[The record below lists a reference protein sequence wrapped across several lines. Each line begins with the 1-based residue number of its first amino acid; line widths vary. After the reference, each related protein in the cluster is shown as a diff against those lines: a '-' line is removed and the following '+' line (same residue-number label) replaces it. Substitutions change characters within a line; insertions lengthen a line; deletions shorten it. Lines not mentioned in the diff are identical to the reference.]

1 MAKRTVADVV
11 LLSDSDDEDIGVV
24 RRGGG
29 GGAFRRRSASL
40 MENRQVPSTIADT
53 TVTRRETL
61 ECRSFWKAGDNFV
74 IPKAVTP
81 TAPGMLEHARVHPKF
96 LHSNATSHKWAFG
109 AIAEL
114 LDNAVDEIQN
124 GATYVKIDKIDIA
137 KDNSPALIFQDDGAG
152 MDPDGIRKCMSLG
165 YSSKKSNTTIGQ
177 YGNGFKT
184 STMRL
189 GADAIVFTRSTRGGK
204 STQSIGLLSYTFLRR
219 TGQDDVIV
227 PMIDIDISSDLPQ
240 PIIYGTSEDWFAN
253 LDILLKWSPFSTED
267 ELLQQFEDIGTHGT
281 KVMIYNLWLNDEGV
295 YELSFDDEDEDI
307 RLRDENALV
316 RKGVVAVTL
325 ELRSHISYRFRH
337 SLKAYISMLYL
348 KKFKNFK
355 IILRGIPV
363 EQFNIAD
370 ELRYPETIMYK
381 PHAAAVEYAVTEIK
395 VGFVKEAPK
404 LPVCGFNVY
413 HKNRLIMPFWRVTL
427 SGSTSGNG
435 VVGVLEANFIE
446 PAHDK
451 QDFERSSLFQRLEAR
466 LQYPCLIILP
476 FFFIMEKNRKCCS
489 EAVGYHPDS
498 RAHKSKRKATPD
510 QPPGDD
516 TFNPPPLPS
525 DKISQGGPKI
535 REISLSKGTSSREH
549 KSKRT
554 KTPDQP
560 PGDDTF
566 NPPPLPS
573 DKISQG
579 GLIIREISLSKG
591 TSSRTVALPPPHMR
605 NFTGVRSN
613 FQPVQPNPQPVQL
626 NLQPVQLNPQ
636 PVQLNPQPA
645 ATESGDNLG
654 GETAY
659 KLSEENIQL
668 FMECEEYAK
677 KETEMEQTVRN
688 LEKELEEA
696 KIRHHAVL
704 FYFYFNSIESN
715 DAELNSFVA
724 SSSEMSTNAKTVV
737 AADVVHLVSDDE
749 DDVGGG
755 GGGGG
760 RGLSLIETPQVPS
773 TTANAAVAPL
783 ETLECRS
790 FWKAGESYVT
800 PNVVSQAAPGM
811 LEHAR
816 VHPKFLHSNA
826 TSHKWAFGAIAELL
840 DNAVDEIQNGATF
853 VKIDKIDIAKNNSP
867 ALVFQDDGAGMDP
880 NGIRKCMSLG
890 YSSKKSNTTIGQ
902 YGNGFKTSTMR
913 LGADA
918 IVFSRSTRSG
928 KATQSVGL
936 LSYTF
941 LRRTGQDDVI
951 VPMIDIDIS
960 KERPQPIIYGS
971 SEDWSTNLD
980 ILLKWSPFSTKDE
993 LLQQFDDIG
1002 THGTKIIIYN
1012 LWLNDEGIYE
1022 LSFDDDDEDIRLRD
1036 ESVHDGKRVHA
1047 KELERRSHISYH
1059 LRYSLRAYT
1068 SMLYLEKF
1076 KNFKIILRGIPVKQF
1091 NIADEFRYPEIIKY
1105 RPQIATIEQ
1114 ATTEI
1119 KVGFIKEAPKLPVCG
1134 YNVYHKN
1141 RLIRP
1146 FWKVTMDGSAL
1157 GNGVVGVLEANFIEP
1172 AHDKQDF
1179 ERSSLFQRLEA
1190 RLKKIVYDYWSS
1202 HSHVFGYRTPQMP
1215 ADKSKRIPIPDQP
1228 PPVNTFNPFP
1238 SPSSQGGP
1246 IIREINISNATSVRT
1261 VAAPPPH
1268 MRNSTGVR
1276 NNFQPVQ
1283 LTPQPA
1289 VTDTRNKHVGKS
1301 VEEISQEN
1309 IQLFMKCE
1317 EYVKKE
1323 TEMEQT
1329 VRNLEK
1335 ELEEAKSKCAQL
1347 AMLVDAKKKEM
1358 QQV

>member
-11 LLSDSDDEDIGVV
+11 LLSDSDDEDN
-24 RRGGG
+24 GGG
-29 GGAFRRRSASL
+29 GGAFRKRSAFRRRSASL
-40 MENRQVPSTIADT
+40 MENRQAPSTIADT

-74 IPKAVTP
+74 IPRAVTP

-124 GATYVKIDKIDIA
+124 GATFVKIDKIDIA
-137 KDNSPALIFQDDGAG
+137 KDNSPALVFQDDGAG

-219 TGQDDVIV
+219 TGQDDVVV

-240 PIIYGTSEDWFAN
+240 PIIYGTPEDWSTN
-253 LDILLKWSPFSTED
+253 LNILLKWSPFSTED
-267 ELLQQFEDIGTHGT
+267 ELFQQFEDIGTHGT

-307 RLRDENALV
+307 RLRDENALT

-337 SLKAYISMLYL
+337 SLKA
-348 KKFKNFK
+348 
-355 IILRGIPV
+355 
-363 EQFNIAD
+363 
-370 ELRYPETIMYK
+370 
-381 PHAAAVEYAVTEIK
+381 VTEIK
-395 VGFVKEAPK
+395 VGFVKKAPK

-466 LQYPCLIILP
+466 LKKITLDYW
-476 FFFIMEKNRKCCS
+476 KSRS
-489 EAVGYHPDS
+489 EDVGYHPDS

-516 TFNPPPLPS
+516 TFNPSPLAS
-525 DKISQGGPKI
+525 DKISQGGPII
-535 REISLSKGTSSREH
+535 REISLSKGSSSRAH

-554 KTPDQP
+554 ATPDQP
-560 PGDDTF
+560 PRDDTF

-573 DKISQG
+573 DKTSQG

-613 FQPVQPNPQPVQL
+613 FQPVQLNPQPVQL
-626 NLQPVQLNPQ
+626 NTQ

-654 GETAY
+654 GETAS

-668 FMECEEYAK
+668 FMEYVYIYSNHGKVTQLSVSPAVCSFFNRCEEYAK
-677 KETEMEQTVRN
+677 KETEMEQMVSFIPQCKHMFVMLVSNMDTN
-688 LEKELEEA
+688 ETGKELR
-696 KIRHHAVL
+696 KGTGRSQ
-704 FYFYFNSIESN
+704 NIESN
-715 DAELNSFVA
+715 DADLNSLVA
-724 SSSEMSTNAKTVV
+724 SSSEMSANAKTVA
-737 AADVVHLVSDDE
+737 AADVVHLDSDDD
-749 DDVGGG
+749 DDVG

-773 TTANAAVAPL
+773 TTANATVAPL

-993 LLQQFDDIG
+993 LFQQFDDIG
-1002 THGTKIIIYN
+1002 THGTKVIIYN

-1190 RLKKIVYDYWSS
+1190 RLKKIIYDYWSS

-1228 PPVNTFNPFP
+1228 PTVNTFNPFP

-1246 IIREINISNATSVRT
+1246 VIREINISNATSVRT

>member
-29 GGAFRRRSASL
+29 GGGAFRRRSASL
-40 MENRQVPSTIADT
+40 MENRQVSSAIADT

-124 GATYVKIDKIDIA
+124 GATFVKIDKIDIA
-137 KDNSPALIFQDDGAG
+137 KDNSPALVFQDDGAG

-227 PMIDIDISSDLPQ
+227 PMIDIDTSSDLPQ
-240 PIIYGTSEDWFAN
+240 PIIYGTPEDWSTN
-253 LDILLKWSPFSTED
+253 LNILLKWSPFSTED

-307 RLRDENALV
+307 RLRDENALT

-395 VGFVKEAPK
+395 VGFVKKAPK

-466 LQYPCLIILP
+466 LKKITLDYW
-476 FFFIMEKNRKCCS
+476 KSRS

-498 RAHKSKRKATPD
+498 RAHKLKRTATPD

-516 TFNPPPLPS
+516 TFNPSPFPS
-525 DKISQGGPKI
+525 DKISQGGPLI
-535 REISLSKGTSSREH
+535 REISLSKGTSSRAH

-554 KTPDQP
+554 ATPDQP
-560 PGDDTF
+560 PREDTF
-566 NPPPLPS
+566 NPSPLPS
-573 DKISQG
+573 DKTSQG
-579 GLIIREISLSKG
+579 GLIIREISFSKG

-613 FQPVQPNPQPVQL
+613 FQPVQLNP
-626 NLQPVQLNPQ
+626 QPVQLNPQ
-636 PVQLNPQPA
+636 PVQLNTQPVQLNPQSVQLNPQPA

-654 GETAY
+654 GETAS

-677 KETEMEQTVRN
+677 KETEMEQIVSFIPLCKHMFTTRS
-688 LEKELEEA
+688 LK
-696 KIRHHAVL
+696 HHAVFVFFFL
-704 FYFYFNSIESN
+704 FNSIESN
-715 DAELNSFVA
+715 VADSNSFIA
-724 SSSEMSTNAKTVV
+724 SSSEMSPNAKTVV
-737 AADVVHLVSDDE
+737 AADVVYLDSDDD
-749 DDVGGG
+749 DDV
-755 GGGGG
+755 G

-773 TTANAAVAPL
+773 TTAAAAVAPL

-980 ILLKWSPFSTKDE
+980 ILLKWSPFSTEDE
-993 LLQQFDDIG
+993 LFQQFDDIG
-1002 THGTKIIIYN
+1002 THGTKVIIYN

-1190 RLKKIVYDYWSS
+1190 RLKKIIYDYWSS

-1228 PPVNTFNPFP
+1228 PTVNTFNPFP

-1246 IIREINISNATSVRT
+1246 VIREINISNATSVRT